1 MDNTPIP
8 TIQKT
13 FWRDGEEYA
22 INPET
27 GKEYKLFPDPFQI
40 PHLAVLKKEAETVTV
55 GTVMYWKLRCRYL
68 EKTIDETYGNRE
80 RDNCRVL
87 YMILQKRE
95 I

>member
-1 MDNTPIP
+1 METLK
-8 TIQKT
+8 QET

-22 INPET
+22 INPES
-27 GKEYKLFPDPFQI
+27 GKEYKLFPDPFKI
-40 PHLAVLKKEAETVTV
+40 PHLAALKKEAETVSPTSNQ
-55 GTVMYWKLRCRYL
+55 YWKLRCRYL
-68 EKTIDETYGNRE
+68 EKVIDETYSNRE